1 MKNPSQPP
9 DDKSQESRIEFREN
23 LQIPVEFMK
32 PIKTVATGL
41 LLASGFFCLII
52 AVSGLVETD
61 PDEQDDGK
69 ELALA
74 GFGIG
79 IPAIG
84 MGGWL
89 AWGLYREG
97 KNKKLALDK
106 EESDRLQG
114 IFFQMIRERNGQIT
128 VLHFAMETQLSANQ
142 AKQYLEEQAKEFN
155 ADFDVSD
162 RGDVI
167 YRFKV

>member
-9 DDKSQESRIEFREN
+9 DDKRQESKLEFREI
-23 LQIPVEFMK
+23 LQLPVEFMK
-32 PIKTVATGL
+32 PIKTVAAGL
-41 LLASGFFCLII
+41 LLAVGFLFLII
-52 AVSGLVETD
+52 AVSGLGETD
-61 PDEQDDGK
+61 PK
-69 ELALA
+69 ERQNALIGGL
-74 GFGIG
+74 GFGV
-79 IPAIG
+79 PAVG

-89 AWGLYREG
+89 AWGLYRDG

-128 VLHFAMETQLSANQ
+128 ALHFAMESQLSAHQ

-155 ADFDVSD
+155 ADFEVSD
-162 RGDVI
+162 RGDVV

>member
-1 MKNPSQPP
+1 
-9 DDKSQESRIEFREN
+9 
-23 LQIPVEFMK
+23 MK
-32 PIKTVATGL
+32 PIKTVAAGL
-41 LLASGFFCLII
+41 LLAFGFFCLIMS
-52 AVSGLVETD
+52 VSGLAETD
-61 PDEQDDGK
+61 PDEQDDGRD
-69 ELALA
+69 LAIGGLA
-74 GFGIG
+74 MG
-79 IPAIG
+79 IPAVG
-84 MGGWL
+84 VGGWL

-128 VLHFAMETQLSANQ
+128 ALHFAMESQLSAHQ

-155 ADFDVSD
+155 ADFEVSD

>member
-1 MKNPSQPP
+1 
-9 DDKSQESRIEFREN
+9 
-23 LQIPVEFMK
+23 MK
-32 PIKTVATGL
+32 PIKTVAAVL
-41 LLASGFFCLII
+41 LLAFGFFCLMV
-52 AVSGLVETD
+52 AVSGLGETD
-61 PDEQDDGK
+61 PDRQTEGRD
-69 ELALA
+69 LALA
-74 GFGIG
+74 GLGFGV
-79 IPAIG
+79 PALG
-84 MGGWL
+84 LGGWL

-128 VLHFAMETQLSANQ
+128 ALHFAMETQLSAPQ

-155 ADFDVSD
+155 ADFEVSD

>member
-1 MKNPSQPP
+1 
-9 DDKSQESRIEFREN
+9 
-23 LQIPVEFMK
+23 MK
-32 PIKTVATGL
+32 PIKTVAAGL
-41 LLASGFFCLII
+41 LLAFGLLCLIMG
-52 AVSGLVETD
+52 VLGLGQTD
-61 PDEQDDGK
+61 PDEQDDGRD
-69 ELALA
+69 LALV
-74 GFGIG
+74 GFGLG

-84 MGGWL
+84 AGGWL

-128 VLHFAMETQLSANQ
+128 VLHFAMETQLSAHQ
-142 AKQYLEEQAKEFN
+142 AKQYLEEQAQEFN
-155 ADFDVSD
+155 ADFEVSD
-162 RGDVI
+162 RGDVV

>member
-1 MKNPSQPP
+1 
-9 DDKSQESRIEFREN
+9 
-23 LQIPVEFMK
+23 MK
-32 PIKTVATGL
+32 PIKTVAAGL
-41 LLASGFFCLII
+41 LLAFGFFCLMV

-61 PDEQDDGK
+61 PDKQADGR
-69 ELALA
+69 EIALGGVGVA
-74 GFGIG
+74 
-79 IPAIG
+79 IPALG

-106 EESDRLQG
+106 EERDRLQG

-128 VLHFAMETQLSANQ
+128 ALHFAMETQLSAHQ
-142 AKQYLEEQAKEFN
+142 AKQYLEEQAQEFN
-155 ADFDVSD
+155 ADFEVND

>member
-1 MKNPSQPP
+1 
-9 DDKSQESRIEFREN
+9 
-23 LQIPVEFMK
+23 MK
-32 PIKTVATGL
+32 PIKTVAAGL
-41 LLASGFFCLII
+41 LLAFGFFCLIM
-52 AVSGLVETD
+52 AVSGLGETD
-61 PDEQDDGK
+61 PDQQDESRD
-69 ELALA
+69 LALV

-79 IPAIG
+79 IPAVG
-84 MGGWL
+84 VGGWL

-114 IFFQMIRERNGQIT
+114 IFFQMLRERNGQIT
-128 VLHFAMETQLSANQ
+128 ALHFAMETQLSAHQ
-142 AKQYLEEQAKEFN
+142 AQQYLEEQAKAFN
-155 ADFDVSD
+155 ADFEVSD

>member
-1 MKNPSQPP
+1 
-9 DDKSQESRIEFREN
+9 
-23 LQIPVEFMK
+23 MK
-32 PIKTVATGL
+32 PIKTVAAGL
-41 LLASGFFCLII
+41 FLAFGFFCLMLV
-52 AVSGLVETD
+52 VSGLGETD
-61 PDEQDDGK
+61 PEQQTEGRD
-69 ELALA
+69 LALA
-74 GFGIG
+74 GLGFGV
-79 IPAIG
+79 PALG

-128 VLHFAMETQLSANQ
+128 ALHFAMETQLSAHQ
-142 AKQYLEEQAKEFN
+142 AKQFLEEQAKEFN
-155 ADFDVSD
+155 ADFEVSD

>member
-1 MKNPSQPP
+1 
-9 DDKSQESRIEFREN
+9 
-23 LQIPVEFMK
+23 MK
-32 PIKTVATGL
+32 PIKTVAAGL
-41 LLASGFFCLII
+41 LLALGFFCLMV
-52 AVSGLVETD
+52 AGSGLVETD
-61 PDEQDDGK
+61 PEEQVNARNAAIG
-69 ELALA
+69 
-74 GFGIG
+74 GIGMG

-84 MGGWL
+84 ISGWL

-106 EESDRLQG
+106 EESDRVQG

-128 VLHFAMETQLSANQ
+128 ALHFAMETQLSAHQ

-155 ADFDVSD
+155 ADFDVSE